1 MGAGTSPGASRA
13 AGGASKASDLVHRIV
28 EVPGAIFFVDIPGQ
42 IYVGRVN
49 KVEAGRRV
57 PSVEVQFR
65 DDGSKYW

>member
-1 MGAGTSPGASRA
+1 M
-13 AGGASKASDLVHRIV
+13 
-28 EVPGAIFFVDIPGQ
+28 
-42 IYVGRVN
+42 YVGRVN